1 MGWEL
6 TLTVLLGSVI
16 LLMMVGIP
24 VVFAFLAV
32 NVVGAWLV
40 LGGSAGMELLI
51 RNAFDGVTSYTLV
64 PIPLFIF
71 MGELLFHSG
80 IAMRAI
86 DAIDRLIVRVPGRL
100 AVVAIVAGTVFSAI
114 SGSTVATTMMLG
126 SLLLP
131 QMLKRGYSARLSMG
145 AIMGVGGVDALIPP
159 SALTVLFASLA
170 TIPVAPLLV
179 GGVIPGL
186 ILSVAFVGYI
196 VIASHLKWEKTPD
209 EAPPAL
215 TLRER
220 WVPLFRDVL
229 PLVLIFVVVVVSM
242 ARGWAAP
249 TEASAVG
256 ATATLAIA
264 ALYRSLT
271 WKGFKAALHGT
282 ALATGAILFIIMGA
296 ATYSQILS
304 FSGATSGM
312 ISAITSGG
320 GDPVLILIA
329 MLLILI
335 FLGFFIDQVST
346 MLMTIPFY
354 MPLVQQFG
362 YDKTWFGVLYMM
374 CMQLGLLTPPFGL
387 LLFAMRSVAP
397 KEIPTREIFRAAYP
411 FIIMGLLALIAV
423 FLFPALATWLP
434 KILD

>member
-6 TLTVLLGSVI
+6 TLTILLGAVI
-16 LLMMVGIP
+16 ALMLVGIP

-40 LGGSAGMELLI
+40 LGGSAGMELLV

-100 AVVAIVAGTVFSAI
+100 AVVAIVAGTIFSAI

-131 QMLKRGYSARLSMG
+131 QMLKRGYSPRLSMG
-145 AIMGVGGVDALIPP
+145 AIVGVGGVDALIPP

-179 GGVIPGL
+179 GGVVPGL
-186 ILSVAFVGYI
+186 LLSTAFVGYI
-196 VIASHLKWEKTPD
+196 VLAAHFKWEQTPT
-209 EAPPAL
+209 EAPAPL

-220 WVPLFRDVL
+220 WIPLFRDVL
-229 PLVLIFVVVVVSM
+229 PLVLIFVVVVLSM

-256 ATATLAIA
+256 ATATLAVA

-271 WKGFKAALHGT
+271 WKGFKAALRGT

-320 GDPVLILIA
+320 GDPVLILVA

-411 FIIMGLLALIAV
+411 FIIMGLVALVAV

-434 KILD
+434 KVLD